1 MFGLQKMKGV
11 QGLFLTGAL
20 VVDTLCDLTI
30 FPSDGVPK
38 QGQVAVVSAII
49 NCDSLGISTRQV

>member
-1 MFGLQKMKGV
+1 MEGV
-11 QGLFLTGAL
+11 QGLFLTGTL

-38 QGQVAVVSAII
+38 QGQVAVVPAII